1 METIFTRAEAARFLK
16 SYGLRTTTGSLA
28 TAATRGGGP
37 RFLKFGRYAHYRKCD
52 LLDWMRLQ
60 CSGLLDSTSTP
71 PNEDTGGMFGYTA
84 DNGDLLDG
92 RDYRNT
98 GDPYFDEV
106 TRLEKRALDALI
118 DAAGE
123 KYQYFDTR

>member
-1 METIFTRAEAARFLK
+1 
-16 SYGLRTTTGSLA
+16 
-28 TAATRGGGP
+28 
-37 RFLKFGRYAHYRKCD
+37 
-52 LLDWMRLQ
+52 MRLQ

-71 PNEDTGGMFGYTA
+71 PNEDIGGMFGYTA
-84 DNGDLLDG
+84 DNGDLLDS

-106 TRLEKRALDALI
+106 TRLEEHALDALI

-123 KYQYFDTR
+123 KHQYFDTP